1 MKQITTDE
9 EMIGRTIEDAYVT
22 SWKMILNLGGGDY
35 VCIKPA
41 NDFEEGATL
50 EFDGVPANHEL
61 LNVGILSDEEYAAAE
76 AERKRVR
83 DEHIKTQDLAQLAE
97 LRKKY
102 PEAADD

>member
-50 EFDGVPANHEL
+50 EFDGVPSNHDL
-61 LNVGILSDEEYAAAE
+61 LHVGILDDEEYATAE

-102 PEAADD
+102 PEAA